1 MMTMRAQRVL
11 LRGFRGDEERQAA
24 QVLTDA
30 GHTLAQTLSG
40 ADLVVLGSEGAD
52 KVLALAR
59 ERQLSVVTW
68 AELQQRLSPEKE
80 SKTVRHLRRLAVESS
95 PDRIRV
101 LDIEL
106 PRRGDAGGLVPSA
119 ERFASICLD
128 TPFLQAARA
137 VALGVSHRLPTSL
150 EGNTA
155 ASKTTVVLWLAHLL
169 GQPVQ
174 RLNLNGQT
182 DTGELVGRYVPARNG
197 DDWDVAALSG
207 LGTRLQPV
215 TRELLALAAAEQR
228 PLNWA
233 ERALI
238 AGTERLPDQR
248 WRFQEGVIPTALRQG
263 HWVLLDELNLAE
275 PQVLERLNPVLEMPP
290 SLLLSEGDHTAWGPG
305 GLPVHSEFRILAT
318 MNPAEYAGRSVMS
331 PAFRDRWV
339 NWYHAGT
346 PGEAE
351 FLAQLRFLAHGEH
364 PEVIHGDWI
373 YQGAPSAP
381 VLPELGEMP
390 GNEELLAAMS
400 RFHASMAVAGAE
412 GGRGP
417 ALGRSRRERYVFT
430 RRSLEASMRIW
441 ASLRRESP
449 SACPKAQLSE
459 VLATFYWH
467 RLGSAADRKA
477 AQGLAQASG
486 LPVGR
491 DA

>member
-11 LRGFRGDEERQAA
+11 LRGFRGAEEQEAA
-24 QVLTDA
+24 QALTAA
-30 GHTLAQTLSG
+30 GHSMAQTLSG
-40 ADLVVLGSEGAD
+40 ADLVVLGSEGGDRVA
-52 KVLALAR
+52 ALAR

-68 AELQQRLSPEKE
+68 TELQQRLGPGRSSRPVK
-80 SKTVRHLRRLAVESS
+80 RLRRSAVEIG
-95 PDRIRV
+95 PERVRI
-101 LDIEL
+101 LDVEL
-106 PRRGDAGGLVPSA
+106 SRRGHTGPMVPTA
-119 ERFASICLD
+119 ERFSSICLD

-137 VALGVSHRLPTSL
+137 VALGISHRLPTSL
-150 EGNTA
+150 EGHTA
-155 ASKTTVVLWLAHLL
+155 ASKTTVVIWLAHLL

-197 DDWDVAALSG
+197 DDWDVVGLAALGS
-207 LGTRLQPV
+207 RLQPV
-215 TRELLALAAAEQR
+215 TRELLALAAGEGR

-233 ERALI
+233 ERAVI

-248 WRFQEGVIPTALRQG
+248 WRFQEGVIPAALRHG

-275 PQVLERLNPVLEMPP
+275 PQILERLNPVLETPP
-290 SLLLSEGDHTAWGPG
+290 SLLLSEGDHTLWGPG
-305 GLPVHSEFRILAT
+305 GLPVHPDFRILAT

-339 NWYHAGT
+339 NWFHAGA

-364 PEVIHGDWI
+364 PEVIHGDWV
-373 YQGAPSAP
+373 YQGTPSAP

-390 GNEELLAAMS
+390 GSEELLAAMS
-400 RFHASMAVAGAE
+400 RFHASMATAGAE

-417 ALGRSRRERYVFT
+417 TLGRSRRERYVFT
-430 RRSLEASMRIW
+430 RRSLDACMRVW
-441 ASLRRESP
+441 ARMRREEP
-449 SACPKAQLSE
+449 LVCPKAQLTE
-459 VLATFYWH
+459 VLTTFYWH
-467 RLGSAADRKA
+467 RLGSAPDRKA
-477 AQGLAQASG
+477 AQGLAQAAG
-486 LPVGR
+486 LPVGE